1 MQLRPHDDS
10 NRVALRRGLQAGAK
24 SKPHDASTAKATG
37 LMTGG
42 TSPSE
47 AGGSAPS
54 DLGPLSM
61 PPGPPSSG
69 SPDEPGPSEEQ
80 LPTEGAVRVPSSG
93 TALATE
99 TGPAS
104 SSVTGPAA
112 MEAFLS
118 SLLSDELA
126 TVELQNRLTPV
137 GAAAIGPGAQQG
149 PHSGHLQPNGP
160 NPQAVSSYLPVPVA
174 VAVAPVAGVTVAP
187 VAPFGMPPP
196 AAQHPPAAQPL
207 FGNVPPAPWQGH
219 SPPVA
224 MTPRQTALYLA
235 LLQLSQRARTEVE
248 IHQIVRALALALG
261 ASRTE
266 SGSIKALHAVL
277 IQMGRPGMSEEEAY
291 RATGASLSNFKKWR
305 KRVQYAQL
313 DLPPPP

>member
-1 MQLRPHDDS
+1 
-10 NRVALRRGLQAGAK
+10 
-24 SKPHDASTAKATG
+24 
-37 LMTGG
+37 MTGG

-54 DLGPLSM
+54 DLGPLSL
-61 PPGPPSSG
+61 PPGPPSSTAG

-80 LPTEGAVRVPSSG
+80 LPAEGAVRVQSSG

-104 SSVTGPAA
+104 STETGPAA

-118 SLLSDELA
+118 SLLSDEEA
-126 TVELQNRLTPV
+126 AVELQNRLTPV
-137 GAAAIGPGAQQG
+137 EAAAIGPGAQQG

-174 VAVAPVAGVTVAP
+174 PSVLMAPSVPAAPAAPVAPVAAGVTVAPVASFYMPPP

-196 AAQHPPAAQPL
+196 AAQHLPAAQPL
-207 FGNVPPAPWQGH
+207 FGNAPPAPWQGH
-219 SPPVA
+219 SPPAA
-224 MTPRQTALYLA
+224 MAPRQTALHLA
-235 LLQLSQRARTEVE
+235 LRRSQLARTNVE
-248 IHQIVRALALALG
+248 IHQIVHGLVIALG

-266 SGSIKALHAVL
+266 SGTIRALHAVL
-277 IQMGRPGMSEEEAY
+277 IQMGWPGMSEEQAY
-291 RATGASLSNFKKWR
+291 RATGASMSNFKKWR

-313 DLPPPP
+313 DLPATTP